1 MNLSNREKG
10 KTTMSTQST
19 NPTATAVPAEGT
31 TPEVIIT
38 PTLTRAQE
46 LADQFM
52 AELDRIAG
60 IIPKLEVAHISTAG
74 FVRAHQ
80 SVPIPF
86 LVSSVAAV
94 EQTPELQGLN
104 KLKLPETREA
114 LQFIEAFRPVVDK
127 MHAFARNLL
136 FTMNSRKALVA
147 SEALHIYNIAKRISG
162 DASSAALATHVENM
176 KRDLGRPGR
185 PRVPREVR
193 KAAREAGE
201 AAKKATL
208 AAAKNP
214 AAVKSTKTDAQ

>member
-1 MNLSNREKG
+1 
-10 KTTMSTQST
+10 MSTPVT
-19 NPTATAVPAEGT
+19 NPTATEVPAGT
-31 TPEVIIT
+31 TTLEVTIT

-60 IIPKLEVAHISTAG
+60 IIPKLEVQHITTAS

-80 SVPIPF
+80 GIPNAF
-86 LVSSVAAV
+86 LVSSFAAV

-114 LQFIEAFRPVVDK
+114 LQFLEAFRPVVDK
-127 MHAFARNLL
+127 IQAFARNLL
-136 FTMNSRKALVA
+136 FTMNTRKAQVA
-147 SEALHIYNIAKRISG
+147 SEALHIYSIAKRISA
-162 DASSAALATHVENM
+162 DASNAALATHVENM

-208 AAAKNP
+208 AAAKSKQPEP
-214 AAVKSTKTDAQ
+214 ANQAGFKIGRDL